1 MEEGDEG
8 LRSVADWAGR
18 RGHAQGFT

>member
-1 MEEGDEG
+1 MERRDEG

>member
-1 MEEGDEG
+1 MERQDEG